1 MLAGRETIVDEEVH
15 YEFLGLLSKFS
26 PRLLRLRG
34 ESHVFSSPPPSLSVA
49 QDAVIGARTLRS
61 KVANETFR
69 SDVLAV
75 VTRSKRESITP
86 FESVQISVDRF

>member
-15 YEFLGLLSKFS
+15 YELLGLLSKFS

-34 ESHVFSSPPPSLSVA
+34 ESHVFCSPPASLSVA
-49 QDAVIGARTLRS
+49 QDAVIGAHALGS
-61 KVANETFR
+61 KVADKTFR

-75 VTRSKRESITP
+75 VTRSKREPITP
-86 FESVQISVDRF
+86 LESVQTVY